1 MEDVYSGTA
10 GVNEAAQMHDVSP
23 TMLKN
28 RISGRVKHGTNS
40 GPKRYLKTGK
50 KMSWHISLRYLLLLA
65 MVKPAEK
72 S

>member
-1 MEDVYSGTA
+1 MLGAMEDVYSGTA

-40 GPKRYLKTGK
+40 GPKRHLKAGK
-50 KMSWHISLRYLLLLA
+50 K
-65 MVKPAEK
+65 
-72 S
+72 